1 MQIRCHPS
9 LAGVENVYVEVVM
22 EVAEAAWMAVVA
34 HPGSVMAMLAVA
46 VQESEARVEVVA

>member
-1 MQIRCHPS
+1 M
-9 LAGVENVYVEVVM
+9 AGVENGVYVEVVM